1 MVERFTRLLNREFSN
16 INQAAILLGFFA
28 LLSQVFGLIRDRTLA
43 GVLGPSLDLD
53 IYYAAFRIP
62 DFLYVTIALLATVT
76 ATLPFLTSAFEKNG
90 FARAKK
96 FFDSVFTIYFLILIA
111 SSMIVYILMPL
122 IAPLVAPGFDPEG
135 MTSLIKISRIMLLSP
150 ILMGL
155 SNLFASVTQMYKRF
169 MVYALA
175 PVLYNIG
182 ILIGV
187 LAFLPVFGLPGLAYG
202 VILGAA
208 LHLLIQVPIL
218 IKHKF
223 VPKFTTHI
231 RWSELKALVMI
242 SLPRTLGL
250 ASKNIAL
257 IAIVAIASVIGE
269 GAISVFNFS
278 LNLQTVPLTLIGL
291 SYSVAAFPTLSRL
304 FVENNIGEYVRQITS
319 AARQVIFWSIPITFL
334 FIVLRAQIVRVILG
348 TGNFD
353 WSDTRLTAAA
363 LALFAVSVLAQGLT
377 LLFVRGY
384 YAAGET
390 WKPLFINLFS
400 SAVIIGAAYGLLRVF
415 ADSYMFQYF
424 MESILRV
431 EDIPGTAV
439 LMLPLA
445 FSIGSILN
453 FLLLWRSFVKDF
465 PHVTGARLGRT
476 FFQSFSASFLM
487 GFVSYQFLVVFG
499 KMFDLDTF
507 WGVLGQGFFAGII
520 GIAVGILVL
529 YMMKSK
535 ELDEIYK
542 TLRSKFWFAK
552 IIPEGQSDL

>member
-1 MVERFTRLLNREFSN
+1 MVERFTRLLNKEFGN

-28 LLSQVFGLIRDRTLA
+28 LLAQIFGLIRDRTLA
-43 GVLGPSLDLD
+43 GVLGPSEGLD

-90 FARAKK
+90 FEKAKK
-96 FFDSVFTIYFLILIA
+96 FFDSVFTMYFLILVGSSIIVFFLMPVIA
-111 SSMIVYILMPL
+111 PL
-122 IAPLVAPGFDPEG
+122 IAPGFDHEG
-135 MTSLIKISRIMLLSP
+135 LEDLVKVSRVMLLSP
-150 ILMGL
+150 IFMGL

-169 MVYALA
+169 LVYAIA

-187 LAFLPVFGLPGLAYG
+187 LVFLPAIGFMGLAYG
-202 VILGAA
+202 VVLGAV
-208 LHLLIQVPIL
+208 LHMLIQIPVL

-223 VPKFTTHI
+223 VPKITTHI
-231 RWSELKALVMI
+231 NWLELKALVMI

-257 IAIVAIASVIGE
+257 IAIVAIASVVGE
-269 GAISVFNFS
+269 GAISIFNFS

-291 SYSVAAFPTLSRL
+291 SYSVAAFPTLSKL
-304 FVENNIGEYVRQITS
+304 FVENNIDEYVRQITS

-353 WSDTRLTAAA
+353 WADTRLTAAA

-400 SAVIIGAAYGLLRVF
+400 SGVIVSSAYGLLYLFVNIP
-415 ADSYMFQYF
+415 MFGYF
-424 MESILRV
+424 VESIMRV
-431 EDIPGTAV
+431 EDIGGTSI

-453 FLLLWRSFVKDF
+453 FVLLWRSFAKSF
-465 PHVTGARLGRT
+465 PAVSGAKLGKT

-487 GFVSYQFLVVFG
+487 GVASYKLLDIFG
-499 KMFDLDTF
+499 GIFDLNTF
-507 WGVLGQGFFAGII
+507 WGVLGQGLIAGV
-520 GIAVGILVL
+520 VGICVCIFVL
-529 YMMKSK
+529 YLMKSK
-535 ELDEIYK
+535 ELDELYK
-542 TLRSKFWFAK
+542 TFHSKFWKAK
-552 IIPEGQSDL
+552 VIAEGQRGL

>member
-28 LLSQVFGLIRDRTLA
+28 LLSQIFGLIRDRTLA
-43 GVLGPSLDLD
+43 GVLGPSEGLD
-53 IYYAAFRIP
+53 IYYAAFRVP

-76 ATLPFLTSAFEKNG
+76 ATLPFLTKAFEDNG
-90 FARAKK
+90 HDKAKK
-96 FFDSVFTIYFLILIA
+96 FFDQVFSIYFLILVVA
-111 SSMIVYILMPL
+111 CGAVFFLMPVL
-122 IAPLVAPGFDPEG
+122 APLVAPGFDPVQTG
-135 MTSLIKISRIMLLSP
+135 KLVMVSRIMLLSP
-150 ILMGL
+150 IFMGL

-169 MVYALA
+169 LVYALA

-182 ILIGV
+182 ILVGV
-187 LAFLPVFGLPGLAYG
+187 LAFLPMFGLAGLGYG
-202 VILGAA
+202 VILGAL
-208 LHLLIQVPIL
+208 LHMLIQVPIL

-223 VPKFTTHI
+223 FPSFTTHI
-231 RWSELKALVMI
+231 NWSDLKALVMI

-257 IAIVAIASVIGE
+257 IAIVAIASVVGE
-269 GAISVFNFS
+269 GSISVFNLS

-291 SYSVAAFPTLSRL
+291 SYSVAAFPTLSKL
-304 FVENNIGEYVRQITS
+304 IAQNNVGEYVRQITA

-348 TGNFD
+348 TGSFS

-363 LALFAVSVLAQGLT
+363 LALFAISVLAQGLV

-400 SAVIIGAAYGLLRVF
+400 SAVIIGAAYGLLQIFFDSQVF
-415 ADSYMFQYF
+415 QFF

-453 FLLLWRSFVKDF
+453 FLLLWGSFAKDF
-465 PHVTGARLGRT
+465 PHVLGAKLGKT
-476 FFQSFSASFLM
+476 FFQSFSASFFM
-487 GFVSYQFLVVFG
+487 AFVAYQFLVVFG
-499 KMFDLDTF
+499 NMFDLDTF
-507 WGVLGQGFFAGII
+507 WGVLGQGFFSGVI
-520 GIAVGILVL
+520 GIVVGIVILHA
-529 YMMKSK
+529 MKSK

-542 TLRSKFWFAK
+542 TLRSKFWSAK
-552 IIPEGQSDL
+552 VLQEGQSDL

>member
-1 MVERFTRLLNREFSN
+1 MVDRFTKLLHKEFSN
-16 INQAAILLGFFA
+16 VNQAAILLGFFA
-28 LLSQVFGLIRDRTLA
+28 LLSQVFGLVRDRTLA
-43 GVLGPSLDLD
+43 GVLGPGQGLDV
-53 IYYAAFRIP
+53 YYAAFRVP

-76 ATLPFLTSAFEKNG
+76 ATLPFLTSALEKG
-90 FARAKK
+90 GYDKAKK
-96 FFDSVFTIYFLILIA
+96 FFDSVFTIYFLILVA
-111 SSMIVYILMPL
+111 SSALVWVVMPF
-122 IAPLVAPGFDPEG
+122 IAPFIAPGFSELQLAELV
-135 MTSLIKISRIMLLSP
+135 TISRIMLLSP
-150 ILMGL
+150 IFMGL

-169 MVYALA
+169 FVYALA

-182 ILIGV
+182 ILVGALV
-187 LAFLPVFGLPGLAYG
+187 FLPWWGLSGLAYG
-202 VILGAA
+202 VILGAG
-208 LHLLIQVPIL
+208 LHMAIQIPIL

-223 VPKFTTHI
+223 VPRLAWHTDW
-231 RWSELKALVMI
+231 RELKALVMI

-257 IAIVAIASVIGE
+257 IAIVAIASVIGD

-304 FVENNIGEYVRQITS
+304 FVENNIGEYVKQITS

-348 TGNFD
+348 TGNFS

-363 LALFAVSVLAQGLT
+363 LALFVISVLAQGLV

-390 WKPLFINLFS
+390 WKPLFVNLLS
-400 SAVIIGAAYGLLRVF
+400 SAIIIGAGYGLLHVF
-415 ADSYMFQYF
+415 NHVPMFAF
-424 MESILRV
+424 FVEALFRV
-431 EDIPGTAV
+431 EGIPGTAV

-453 FLLLWRSFVKDF
+453 FLLLWGFFVRDF
-465 PHVTGARLGRT
+465 PGASQASLGRT
-476 FFQSFSASFLM
+476 FFQTFSASFFM
-487 GFVSYQFLVVFG
+487 GIITYWFLDFFG
-499 KMFDLDTF
+499 TIFDLNTF
-507 WGVLGQGFFAGII
+507 WGVLAQGFFAGII
-520 GIAVGILVL
+520 GIGICILVL
-529 YMMKSK
+529 YLMRSK
-535 ELDEIYK
+535 ELEDLY
-542 TLRSKFWFAK
+542 RAFRGRFWSAK

>member
-1 MVERFTRLLNREFSN
+1 MVEKFTKLLNKEFSN

-28 LLSQVFGLIRDRTLA
+28 LLSQIFGLIRDRTLA
-43 GVLGPSLDLD
+43 GVLGPSEGLD

-90 FARAKK
+90 FSRAKR
-96 FFDSVFTIYFLILIA
+96 FFDNVFTVYFLILIGV
-111 SSMIVYILMPL
+111 SVLVFFLMPV
-122 IAPLVAPGFDPEG
+122 IAPLVAPGFNLDQ
-135 MTSLIKISRIMLLSP
+135 MNQLINISRIMLLSP
-150 ILMGL
+150 IFMGL
-155 SNLFASVTQMYKRF
+155 SKLFASVTQMYKRF

-187 LAFLPVFGLPGLAYG
+187 LGFMPIFGLNGLAYG

-208 LHLLIQVPIL
+208 MHLTIQVPIL

-231 RWSELKALVMI
+231 NWLELKALVMI

-291 SYSVAAFPTLSRL
+291 SYSVAAFPTLSKL

-400 SAVIIGAAYGLLRVF
+400 SGVIIGAAYGLLKFF
-415 ADSYMFQYF
+415 AHTPAFVYF
-424 MESILRV
+424 IESIMRV
-431 EDIPGTAV
+431 DNTPGTAV

-453 FLLLWRSFVKDF
+453 FTLLWWAFAEDF
-465 PHVTGARLGRT
+465 PAVRGAKLGRT

-487 GFVSYQFLVVFG
+487 AVASYEMLIIFG
-499 KMFDLDTF
+499 NIFNLDSF
-507 WGVLGQGFFAGII
+507 WGVLGQGFFAGVI
-520 GIAVGILVL
+520 GIVVGISVL
-529 YMMKSK
+529 YLMKSK
-535 ELDEIYK
+535 ELHEISK
-542 TLRSKFWFAK
+542 TLKSKIWRA
-552 IIPEGQSDL
+552 PAMVEGQSDL